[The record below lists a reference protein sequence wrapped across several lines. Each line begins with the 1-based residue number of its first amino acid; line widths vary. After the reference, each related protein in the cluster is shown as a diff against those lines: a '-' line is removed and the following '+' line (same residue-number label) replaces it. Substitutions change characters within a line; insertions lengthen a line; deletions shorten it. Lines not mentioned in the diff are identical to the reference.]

1 MPRKVDFHT
10 EWAMPDQ
17 IDFEDAGSDERKSGA
32 PRLQSPDME
41 TGQAMPAAQVFKP
54 QRDEKW
60 FVAGGPAY

>member
-32 PRLQSPDME
+32 PGSNPQIWKQ
-41 TGQAMPAAQVFKP
+41 GKP
-54 QRDEKW
+54 CQKRKSSSRK
-60 FVAGGPAY
+60 GTSGS